1 MREKGSIQKII
12 YMYEEQGN
20 GTTSNNF
27 LIGKQSKPTLVIQI
41 EGDLIKA
48 TGSFTEPTK
57 RLKKMTRGSGQLSIS
72 QIIVQ
77 DRYSYK
83 ATTTGTFSIKYKLLV
98 CWTLTSV
105 AIAMP
110 KTSNHLFFSVS
121 FKPKYT
127 IDWASEYTEHLIWL
141 CAWVLRIISFLS
153 DSSGC

>member
-1 MREKGSIQKII
+1 MINKMWEKGSIQKII

-110 KTSNHLFFSVS
+110 KTSNLYFSL
-121 FKPKYT
+121 YLLNQN
-127 IDWASEYTEHLIWL
+127 IQLTEHLNT
-141 CAWVLRIISFLS
+141 LS
-153 DSSGC
+153 I